1 MEKTKIEKI
10 RDWLGFFFTM
20 TGFFLSMSNKIQI
33 NIQIQYYVSAE
44 AYIYF
49 QEKADESAKS
59 SNGLLD
65 IRFSASCITKE
76 NTNGMLP

>member
-1 MEKTKIEKI
+1 MEKKRIEKI

-20 TGFFLSMSNKIQI
+20 AGFILSISNKIQI

-49 QEKADESAKS
+49 QEKDDGSDKS
-59 SNGLLD
+59 GNVLLN
-65 IRFSASCITKE
+65 IRFSASCITGDS
-76 NTNGMLP
+76 TNGTLP